1 MILLDNEQED
11 SSEQLGPML
20 WKPLTSRNT
29 RQSSNCE
36 QADKEDDI
44 EMINLKGFTGV
55 FLIFSNCDI

>member
-1 MILLDNEQED
+1 
-11 SSEQLGPML
+11 ML

-29 RQSSNCE
+29 RQSSNSE

-44 EMINLKGFTGV
+44 EGSDKFKGFAGV

>member
-11 SSEQLGPML
+11 LSEQLSLML

-29 RQSSNCE
+29 RQSSNSE

-44 EMINLKGFTGV
+44 EGNDKFKGIRRSLPYLFQ
-55 FLIFSNCDI
+55 L

>member
-11 SSEQLGPML
+11 LSEQLGPML

-29 RQSSNCE
+29 RQSSNSE

-44 EMINLKGFTGV
+44 EMINLKGLTGV
-55 FLIFSNCDI
+55 FLILFNCDV